1 MKPLSPLFL
10 SILLFAA
17 VLIGCNRH
25 PEGTQNLQPQI
36 DSLRLRLNTFYK
48 PGMGE
53 IMSNIQIH
61 HAKLWFAGE
70 NKNWPLAGYN
80 VSLIRS
86 AFKKIQLYHGG
97 TFEAK
102 AASMIDPAM
111 DSVTSAIGQKNVPGF
126 ERSFIFLTT
135 TCNNCHTVTKHAFNV
150 ITVPTTPPVGN
161 QDFKI
166 KPSSSK

>member
-1 MKPLSPLFL
+1 M
-10 SILLFAA
+10 LLIA
-17 VLIGCNRH
+17 CNR
-25 PEGTQNLQPQI
+25 PGGEAQNLQQQV
-36 DSLRLRLNTFYK
+36 DSLRLRLNALYK

-53 IMSNIQIH
+53 IMSSVQMQ

-70 NKNWPLAGYN
+70 NKNWPLAEYN

-86 AFKKIQLYHGG
+86 GFKKIQLYHAG

-102 AASMIDPAM
+102 AASMINPAM
-111 DSVTSAIGQKNVPGF
+111 DSVTNAIGQKNGPGF
-126 ERSFIFLTT
+126 KRSFLFLTT

-161 QDFKI
+161 QDFNVVR
-166 KPSSSK
+166 